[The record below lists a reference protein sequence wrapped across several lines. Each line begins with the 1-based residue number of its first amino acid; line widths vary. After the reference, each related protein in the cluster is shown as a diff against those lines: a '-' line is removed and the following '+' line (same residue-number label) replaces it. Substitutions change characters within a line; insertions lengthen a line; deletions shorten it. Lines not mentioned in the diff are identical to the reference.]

1 MRQGD
6 KVTKKGED
14 WLGTATWVDNVERKV
29 GVVYNSPKTYAGG
42 SKVYGL
48 DEVEV
53 VGDAKEE
60 SDLYARMSVAE
71 LRMEIDKLRK
81 DRSERIARPSV
92 RRSVHT
98 KREPSQMSQLAA
110 LIEEHGADKVR
121 EMMKRD
127 YERDGD

>member
-6 KVTKKGED
+6 KVTKEGED

-42 SKVYGL
+42 SKVYPI
-48 DEVEV
+48 DELEV

-60 SDLYARMSVAE
+60 SDLYARMSVVE
-71 LRMEIDKLRK
+71 LRVEIDKLRK
-81 DRSERIARPSV
+81 DRSERIARPLV
-92 RRSVHT
+92 RRVMA

-110 LIEEHGADKVR
+110 LIEKHGAEKVR
-121 EMMKRD
+121 KMMK
-127 YERDGD
+127 GG

>member
-6 KVTKKGED
+6 KVSKKGED
-14 WLGTATWVDNVERKV
+14 WLATVNWVDNVERKV

-42 SKVYGL
+42 SKVFDI

-71 LRMEIDKLRK
+71 LRVEIDKLRK

-92 RRSVHT
+92 RRIRT
-98 KREPSQMSQLAA
+98 KKEPSQMSQLAA
-110 LIEEHGADKVR
+110 LIEKHGAEKVR
-121 EMMKRD
+121 EMMK
-127 YERDGD
+127 GG